1 MIVVMDDGKIT
12 GVGAHDELMQSNVEY
27 QEIYNSQISG
37 KDGN

>member
-12 GVGAHDELMQSNVEY
+12 GVGTHDYLMENNVEY
-27 QEIYNSQISG
+27 QEIYSSQISG

>member
-12 GVGAHDELMQSNVEY
+12 GIGNHDSLMESNVEY

-37 KDGN
+37 KEGN

>member
-12 GVGAHDELMQSNVEY
+12 GIGKHDDLLQNNIEY

-37 KDGN
+37 KEGN

>member
-12 GVGAHDELMQSNVEY
+12 GVGTHDSLMDNNIEY

>member
-12 GVGAHDELMQSNVEY
+12 GVGTHDDLMQRNVAY

-37 KDGN
+37 KAGA